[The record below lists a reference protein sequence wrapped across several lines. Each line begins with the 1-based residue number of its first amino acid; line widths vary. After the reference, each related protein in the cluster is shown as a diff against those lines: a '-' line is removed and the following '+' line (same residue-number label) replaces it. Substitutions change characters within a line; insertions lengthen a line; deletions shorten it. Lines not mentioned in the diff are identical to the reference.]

1 MSVHPFTW
9 LGVFLILLG
18 VALVLIPV
26 LGQYVDLS
34 KVPPWLIYVYR
45 SNGFYFVT
53 SPLLILLS
61 VISLIVFILRRA
73 A

>member
-1 MSVHPFTW
+1 LSVHPFTW

-34 KVPPWLIYVYR
+34 KVPSWLIYVYR